1 LQNNRKGIILAGGT
15 GSRLYPISKAIS
27 KQLMPVYDKPMIYYA
42 LSTIMLSGTR
52 EILIITTPREKN
64 SFKDLLGN
72 GNHLGISI
80 KYATQA
86 EPKGLAEALIIGE
99 KFLNGKPCTLILGDN
114 LFHGDTL
121 VKKLQSISN
130 ESIGATIFA
139 YSVNDPDRYGIVE
152 FDNNKKAINIEEKP
166 LNPKT
171 NFAIT
176 GLYFYDSS
184 ASERAKTLN
193 YSERGELEI
202 TDLNSSYLKEGIL
215 NVQLLGRGIAW
226 LDTGTPDSLH
236 EASSYIR
243 TLEHRMGFKIG
254 CPEEVSWR
262 MGWITT
268 QELINL
274 GSSMGNTLYGKYLL
288 KITS

>member
-1 LQNNRKGIILAGGT
+1 MQNNRKGIILAGGT

>member
-1 LQNNRKGIILAGGT
+1 
-15 GSRLYPISKAIS
+15 
-27 KQLMPVYDKPMIYYA
+27 MPVYDKPMIYYA

>member
-1 LQNNRKGIILAGGT
+1 
-15 GSRLYPISKAIS
+15 
-27 KQLMPVYDKPMIYYA
+27 MPVYDKPMIYYA

-52 EILIITTPREKN
+52 EILIITTPKEESN
-64 SFKDLLGN
+64 FKDLLGN
-72 GNHLGISI
+72 GDHLGISI
-80 KYATQA
+80 KYATQS

-99 KFLNGKPCTLILGDN
+99 KFINGNPCTLILGDN

-121 VKKLQSISN
+121 VKKLQSVSD
-130 ESIGATIFA
+130 ESKGATIFA
-139 YSVNDPDRYGIVE
+139 YSVNDPHRYGIVE
-152 FDNNKKAINIEEKP
+152 FDKNKKAINIEEKP
-166 LNPKT
+166 LYPKT

-176 GLYFYDSS
+176 GLYFYDDS
-184 ASERAKTLN
+184 ASERAKTLK

-202 TDLNSSYLKEGIL
+202 TDLNSLYLKEGIL
-215 NVQLLGRGIAW
+215 DVKVLGRGIAW

-254 CPEEVSWR
+254 CPEEVAWR

-268 QELINL
+268 EALIAL
-274 GSSMGNTLYGKYLL
+274 SSSMGNTLYGKYLL